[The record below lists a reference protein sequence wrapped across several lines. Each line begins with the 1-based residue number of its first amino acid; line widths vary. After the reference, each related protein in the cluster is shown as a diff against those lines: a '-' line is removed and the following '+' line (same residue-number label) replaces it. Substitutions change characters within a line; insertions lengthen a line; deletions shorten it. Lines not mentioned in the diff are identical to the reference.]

1 MRIAISGASNSGK
14 TTLINAF
21 LRRWPMYGTPMKSYR
36 ELINEHELN
45 HSSKTSEETQLLI
58 LDSMMKIQEQYKS
71 SDNVILDR
79 CTWDNLAYTLVAN
92 SYEQVSDEVTAA
104 SISFVKES
112 MKNIDIIFWLEYD
125 SDIKILDNGV
135 RDSSLD
141 YIKEVNGVFAQLYEH
156 YNDNLD
162 SDIFYPKEDCPAI
175 IPVEGKTVD
184 DRLFYISQ
192 FIDEKGEL
200 IEPDSDLFSEE
211 NLQILEQMLTDQTK
225 AKSDDQEVIKL
236 MKEISKIKK

>member
-58 LDSMMKIQEQYKS
+58 LDSMMKVQEQYKS

-92 SYEQVSDEVTAA
+92 SYDQVSDEVTAA

-135 RDSSLD
+135 RDSNLD

-156 YNDNLD
+156 YNDNLE

-200 IEPDSDLFSEE
+200 IEPDSNLFSEE

-236 MKEISKIKK
+236 IKEISKIKK

>member
-36 ELINEHELN
+36 ELINHELN

-58 LDSMMKIQEQYKS
+58 LDSMMKFQEQYKS

-225 AKSDDQEVIKL
+225 AKSYDQEVIKL

>member
-36 ELINEHELN
+36 ELIKENELD

-58 LDSMMKIQEQYKS
+58 LDSMMKIQERYNS
-71 SDNVILDR
+71 TDNIILDR

-92 SYEQVSDEVTAA
+92 SYDQVSDEVTAA

-125 SDIKILDNGV
+125 PDIKILDNGI
-135 RDSSLD
+135 RDL
-141 YIKEVNGVFAQLYEH
+141 
-156 YNDNLD
+156 NLD
-162 SDIFYPKEDCPAI
+162 
-175 IPVEGKTVD
+175 
-184 DRLFYISQ
+184 
-192 FIDEKGEL
+192 
-200 IEPDSDLFSEE
+200 
-211 NLQILEQMLTDQTK
+211 
-225 AKSDDQEVIKL
+225 
-236 MKEISKIKK
+236 